1 MKVDELVSV
10 WCEWAEME
18 IRNGDYK
25 EALKLM
31 HRVTTPPP
39 RKVNYHDDAEN
50 VQSRVH
56 KSLKVYFTSLQ
67 KNPLDLLKM
76 YFIIRFGGFMLI
88 LKRALVLLK
97 HAKQSTIESWSLKLP
112 LHKLS

>member
-56 KSLKVYFTSLQ
+56 KSLKVYFLSLSES
-67 KNPLDLLKM
+67 PLDLNYIFLLDL
-76 YFIIRFGGFMLI
+76 G
-88 LKRALVLLK
+88 ALC
-97 HAKQSTIESWSLKLP
+97 
-112 LHKLS
+112 

>member
-10 WCEWAEME
+10 WCEWTEME

-56 KSLKVYFTSLQ
+56 KSLKVYYLDLSTSL
-67 KNPLDLLKM
+67 LDLNYIFLLDL
-76 YFIIRFGGFMLI
+76 G
-88 LKRALVLLK
+88 ALC
-97 HAKQSTIESWSLKLP
+97 
-112 LHKLS
+112 